1 MPKNIKKCNL
11 ENPSL
16 NQPLRL
22 RYMSKLKESNTKNLK
37 TQNKKKRKGFIV
49 SLAFLAMSLALS
61 N

>member
-22 RYMSKLKESNTKNLK
+22 RYMNKSKESNTKNPK
-37 TQNKKKRKGFIV
+37 TQNKKKRKSFIV
-49 SLAFLAMSLALS
+49 SLAFLTMSLALS

>member
-22 RYMSKLKESNTKNLK
+22 RYMSKSKESNTKNPK

-49 SLAFLAMSLALS
+49 SLAFLTMSLALS